1 MFQILLAGK
10 EEAVLSL
17 APDESLRER
26 IEALAAKSTEGEL
39 TLEERAE
46 YVGYVQ
52 ANKFVAILR
61 REAQTRR
68 ATAAS

>member
-39 TLEERAE
+39 TPAGCAE
-46 YVGYVQ
+46 YMGYVQ
-52 ANKFVAILR
+52 ANKFVAVLR
-61 REAQTRR
+61 RAAQIRR